1 MKTPIT
7 LQKHPV
13 LLFVAL
19 LAGLLLM
26 TGRFCDFY
34 EHILSKGISANNYSW
49 GLLLGQSVYFVL
61 LAWLLLQV
69 NINRRTHKLKQLF
82 ISVLITVFFSAAAY
96 FAVPTFQNEANVR
109 IKNEMKVYNSEQSF
123 IESEEQE
130 SGTKVGEYYNFHE
143 SNKVW
148 VSESVVL
155 LVVIYSLSQFFLVSV
170 RKEEVG

>member
-19 LAGLLLM
+19 LAGVLLM

-34 EHILSKGISANNYSW
+34 EHILSKGISTNNYSC

-109 IKNEMKVYNSEQSF
+109 IVSGMKACNEGQNLKYADKLGNL
-123 IESEEQE
+123 
-130 SGTKVGEYYNFHE
+130 KGECYNFHE
-143 SNKVW
+143 SSKVW
-148 VSESVVL
+148 VCESVVL
-155 LVVIYSLSQFFLVSV
+155 LVVIYSLSQIFLVSAK
-170 RKEEVG
+170 KE